1 MKHPSDILVRPLIT
15 EKGTNLQHSLNQYIF
30 EVAPV
35 ATKVDIASAVKT
47 VYGVDV
53 VKVRTMWI
61 KPRPKRYGAQR
72 RPGHTRK
79 WKKAIVSVAAG
90 QQIGDFAV

>member
-15 EKGTNLQHSLNQYIF
+15 EKGTSMQHSQNQYLF
-30 EVAPV
+30 EVTPA
-35 ATKVDIASAVKT
+35 ATKVDIASAVKA

-53 VKVRTMWI
+53 IKVRTMWM
-61 KPRPKRYGAQR
+61 KPRPRRTGAQR

-79 WKKAIVSVAAG
+79 WKKAVVSIAAG